1 MDRRKFTKITGLG
14 LIGIQSYALL
24 AQSSAIDAALSGT
37 SRISLGLCN
46 HSLRSMKLNAQQL
59 IEYAIEHKLDSV
71 LINTL
76 PIFRSLEKDH
86 LLKLKNLADKN
97 EISIYI
103 GAGSI
108 SENST
113 SFKGIYG
120 SARESLL
127 EGIRV
132 ASIIGSPVVGC
143 RIGNIKD
150 RYQPGGIQA
159 HMKVVIEVM
168 SSLRKEA
175 LDAGIMFAME
185 NHAGDLRV
193 EEILEIIEETGTDIS
208 GILYDPAN
216 AVWAMENPMESL
228 QRLKKHI
235 LCTSVRDVMIWES
248 KEGAIF
254 QGMAIGDGMMNYKKY
269 AEIMAKSCPG
279 VPLHVETIS
288 NSARPI
294 PFKTDEFLKGWPE
307 VSQSKINEFARL
319 ASKGRALELLT
330 PEEGISKR
338 DFDIALQQS
347 ELQKSFDYLRNHCNA
362 GLKVDVN

>member
-1 MDRRKFTKITGLG
+1 
-14 LIGIQSYALL
+14 
-24 AQSSAIDAALSGT
+24 
-37 SRISLGLCN
+37 
-46 HSLRSMKLNAQQL
+46 MKLNAQQL
-59 IEYAIEHKLDSV
+59 IEYAIEYKLDSV

-76 PIFRSLEKDH
+76 KPFKSLEKTH
-86 LLKLKNLADKN
+86 LLKLKEMADKN
-97 EISIYI
+97 NISLYI

-108 SENST
+108 SEESNSYKNT
-113 SFKGIYG
+113 YG
-120 SARESLL
+120 SAKDLLL

-132 ASIIGSPVVGC
+132 ASILGSPIVGC

-150 RYQPGGIQA
+150 RYQPGGIKA
-159 HMKVVIEVM
+159 HMKAVINVM
-168 SSLRKEA
+168 RSLRKEA
-175 LDAGIMFAME
+175 LEAGVLFAME

-193 EEILEIIEETGTDIS
+193 EEILEIIEETGTDIA

-216 AVWAMENPMESL
+216 AVWAMEDPMESL

-254 QGMAIGDGMMNYKKY
+254 QGMAIGEGMMNFRKY

-338 DFDIALQQS
+338 DFDIRLQQS